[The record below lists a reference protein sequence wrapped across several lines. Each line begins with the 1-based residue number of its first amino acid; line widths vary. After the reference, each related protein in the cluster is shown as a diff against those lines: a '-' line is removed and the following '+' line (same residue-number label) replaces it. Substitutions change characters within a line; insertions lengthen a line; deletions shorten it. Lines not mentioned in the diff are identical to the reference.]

1 MANDT
6 SEKTPLLDNEDDS
19 SEYRRSRE
27 QVKSLYLKAS
37 SQRPGIIGPED
48 LYCRNTINISAS
60 NSNFQDIKEADY
72 IVAIFVVAFD
82 TRTGNIIEWCKPED
96 SDLEGVEFKAM
107 ASGSHTILKDFIYFK
122 KDNLY
127 GLSCFENMP
136 VESELERGAR
146 MKSVGIL
153 ATSYTS
159 LYRHMQFLENQ
170 VRHQLETPGR
180 YDQLK
185 AFWEDRK
192 GSLPMSHPGR
202 SLVSP
207 MTEIPRADMRIT
219 HPAGCF
225 SQFLKFFGEQIFVLW
240 KYALLRRRILFF
252 SPPPIGVVCYRV
264 AECPTTMVRRRLAK
278 LASVRPVYCA
288 CCLARHTIPEIPEK
302 PLKPHFYVNIADID
316 RLETEVSY
324 LAFKCI
330 KWGRPPE
337 GKYQNVGVDV
347 EHRSSPRTVQST
359 TEKIFQE
366 KSHLYDVYVD
376 NQNVE
381 THIPSLQD
389 MLRLNDSDRD
399 KYSKLLNQRSEELY
413 SRDIEDDEVAD
424 DEQVFI
430 TFFTEQN
437 NRIFQTLLDVA
448 STSDRTLTMD
458 HMRSMGLDPI
468 RDRQFV
474 MDLVELHG
482 IDVMLVID
490 NPCCGV

>member
-264 AECPTTMVRRRLAK
+264 
-278 LASVRPVYCA
+278 YCA

-324 LAFKCI
+324 LAC
-330 KWGRPPE
+330 
-337 GKYQNVGVDV
+337 
-347 EHRSSPRTVQST
+347 T

-399 KYSKLLNQRSEELY
+399 KYSKLLNQSEEVYATLPRTVSEELY